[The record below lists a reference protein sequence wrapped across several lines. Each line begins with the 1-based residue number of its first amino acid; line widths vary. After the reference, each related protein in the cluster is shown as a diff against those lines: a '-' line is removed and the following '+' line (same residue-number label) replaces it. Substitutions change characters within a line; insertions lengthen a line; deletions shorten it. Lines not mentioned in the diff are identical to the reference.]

1 MQTPHAKTRLQPRSE
16 KSPLLFAPEGGNG
29 RCECGG
35 KGRGVFFFKAEDR
48 LPEGGLVEGP
58 WQTVGGGRSGPAGRV
73 EAVMAK
79 RCEEG
84 AARERGREIK
94 IRCGITGDAGKHKFE
109 TGEQMR
115 FKDRRRD
122 SRVEP

>member
-1 MQTPHAKTRLQPRSE
+1 MHFKMLSCLRDGAVNRIMVKSSLHNKCKLHMPKHGLNPEVKKVCASLLQRPAMDDVSAAER
-16 KSPLLFAPEGGNG
+16 GG
-29 RCECGG
+29 C
-35 KGRGVFFFKAEDR
+35 FFFKKEDR

-84 AARERGREIK
+84 AAR
-94 IRCGITGDAGKHKFE
+94 
-109 TGEQMR
+109 
-115 FKDRRRD
+115 
-122 SRVEP
+122 

>member
-1 MQTPHAKTRLQPRSE
+1 MRVRRE
-16 KSPLLFAPEGGNG
+16 EEGVLL
-29 RCECGG
+29 
-35 KGRGVFFFKAEDR
+35 KAEDR

-84 AARERGREIK
+84 AEGEKDRERKRE
-94 IRCGITGDAGKHKFE
+94 R
-109 TGEQMR
+109 
-115 FKDRRRD
+115 
-122 SRVEP
+122 